1 MLSKLG
7 AKLFPK
13 DTRFEQRRKTLMI
26 FLTLFGIILLISGV
40 ALIMVRLSQVNFQ
53 SR

>member
-1 MLSKLG
+1 
-7 AKLFPK
+7 
-13 DTRFEQRRKTLMI
+13 MI
-26 FLTLFGIILLISGV
+26 FLTLFGIVLLMSGV